1 MNTDINGFLSEIVRL
16 KEAEAAGIDMPYE
29 FMMPDYKV
37 KSLSGAVLN
46 QNRNAVIAEIKFR
59 SPSGGEIAPSSD
71 QKDIADEYI
80 RGGCTAISV
89 LTDEKFF
96 GGKKE
101 YLTEISR
108 ISTVPLLRKDFIVDE
123 KQLYETKI
131 IGADAVLLI
140 AKILGGKLPEFKETA
155 SALSLESL
163 IEVRTEEEA
172 DLAISCGA
180 EIIGINNRDLTD
192 MKINL
197 NKTAELSAYIRDE
210 YEEAVI
216 ISESGYNFPKD
227 LAAMKGYCNGF
238 LIGSSLMKAK
248 NRREAVEGFVCV

>member
-1 MNTDINGFLSEIVRL
+1 MNTEISGILREIVRH
-16 KEAEAAGIDMPYE
+16 KEAEAAGIAMPDE

-37 KSLSGAVLN
+37 KSLSGAVKK
-46 QNRNAVIAEIKFR
+46 QKRNAVIAEIKFR
-59 SPSGGEIAPSSD
+59 SPSGGVTVPLSD
-71 QKDIADEYI
+71 PKEIADEYI

-101 YLTEISR
+101 YLTEISG

-123 KQLYETKI
+123 KQLYETKV

-155 SALSLESL
+155 SAISLESL
-163 IEVRTEEEA
+163 IEVRNSEEA

-180 EIIGINNRDLTD
+180 EIIGINNRDLTT

-210 YEEAVI
+210 YEDALI
-216 ISESGYNFPKD
+216 ISESGYNFPDDIK
-227 LAAMKGYCNGF
+227 AMKRYCDGF
-238 LIGSSLMKAK
+238 LIGSSIMRAK
-248 NRREAVEGFVCV
+248 KRREAVEGFVCA

>member
-1 MNTDINGFLSEIVRL
+1 MNTEISGFLREIIRH
-16 KEAEAAGIDMPYE
+16 KEAEAAGIVIPDESML
-29 FMMPDYKV
+29 PDYRLR
-37 KSLSGAVLN
+37 SLSGAVKN

-59 SPSGGEIAPSSD
+59 SPSGGEIAPLSD
-71 QKDIADEYI
+71 PKNIAGEYI
-80 RGGCTAISV
+80 RGGCTAVSV

-123 KQLYETKI
+123 KQLYETKMT
-131 IGADAVLLI
+131 GADAVLLI
-140 AKILGGKLPEFKETA
+140 AKILADKLPEFKETA

-163 IEVRTEEEA
+163 IEVRNSEEA

-180 EIIGINNRDLTD
+180 EIIGINNRDLTT

-210 YEEAVI
+210 YEDALI
-216 ISESGYNFPKD
+216 ISESGYNFPDDIK
-227 LAAMKGYCNGF
+227 AMKRYCDGF
-238 LIGSSLMKAK
+238 LIGSSIMRAK
-248 NRREAVEGFVCV
+248 KRREAVEGFVCA